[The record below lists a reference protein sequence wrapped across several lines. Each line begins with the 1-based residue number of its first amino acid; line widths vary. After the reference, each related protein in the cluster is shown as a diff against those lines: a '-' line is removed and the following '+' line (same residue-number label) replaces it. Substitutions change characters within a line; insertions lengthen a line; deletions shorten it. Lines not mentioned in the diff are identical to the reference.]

1 MSEAPSPSIAP
12 GSQPAQEAPRRAR
25 GRPRKPISAAAP
37 STDPAAPRRRG
48 RKIGFRLPTF
58 AQLDELTLEDF
69 SFVRGI
75 YNGMEPRDSFLRFY
89 ANIHFDVQGV
99 ASVPHGLSL
108 TARFKQLEARILAA
122 AASSAVQRLQQ
133 HAQTLAAEL
142 PEQASDQAQRR
153 GLEELF
159 AEWANN
165 LPEDMYSESE
175 LPERFKEYLADNAI
189 KVTTQQGNEVSRA
202 AMIERKVKALNELQT
217 ALAYRPRQDAATSI
231 WLATPVRAALERLQI
246 YTLGQLVRYISA
258 TGRNWH
264 RSISRL
270 GEVRA
275 TRLQAW
281 LEDHAATLGHIE
293 RSSIGWAAHKPLI
306 SKLSAL
312 QRAPEVA
319 VLKYQGSEGVA
330 TPDTTQIV
338 QRAGIAPLELLRV
351 PPELDGSQGLY
362 RVAAPNHFGA
372 RDDMQ
377 AITIWLSTF
386 LRAGKQRT
394 FEAYRREVER
404 FYIWCMQEARVAL
417 ASVSTA
423 HAIGYQQFL
432 AKIPHSYVGQAR
444 VTREDPRWRPWRG
457 QLTARSQTYALTVLK
472 VLMEALVKAG
482 YLSGNAFAALKSSAT
497 LDQAMDT
504 SRSLNAGDIEWV
516 RQALAQRESSHAK
529 ISEHDQDVPAPS
541 PALGAAR
548 ARRLKFILNILLTT
562 GLRLDELAKARASDM
577 YPAQGS
583 PDVPA
588 EGHLLRVVGKG
599 KRVRT
604 VFISPAVHQLMLDH
618 HADVERVITETH
630 GASSQKLLAFRV
642 ERPMVG
648 ALTKAPSPAGA
659 PSQTTANTTSQS
671 HALGLQ
677 GIYRTLKAFFRAAA
691 NRELRRATTAKIEV
705 ERRLKKA
712 GAAAQAERYAALAL
726 EAKRLDHDRAM
737 WQRRARIST
746 HWLRHTFA
754 KEVLRT
760 NPSDSGLKL
769 AQQLLGHASI
779 TTTAVYAKQDD
790 TAKVKA
796 ARLVFPDGI

>member
-1 MSEAPSPSIAP
+1 MSVALQASPSTAPIAD
-12 GSQPAQEAPRRAR
+12 APRA
-25 GRPRKPISAAAP
+25 
-37 STDPAAPRRRG
+37 RRG
-48 RKIGFRLPTF
+48 RKPGFRLPTF

-69 SFVRGI
+69 SFVRGV
-75 YNGMEPRDSFLRFY
+75 YNGMEPRDAFLRFY
-89 ANIHFDVQGV
+89 ANIHFDAQGV
-99 ASVPHGLSL
+99 AAVPHGLSL
-108 TARFKQLEARILAA
+108 AARFKQLESRILAA
-122 AASSAVQRLQQ
+122 ASSSSEQQLQQ
-133 HAQTLAAEL
+133 HANTLAAEL

-159 AEWANN
+159 AEWAHNV
-165 LPEDMYSESE
+165 PEDMYSESE
-175 LPERFKEYLADNAI
+175 LPERFKEYLADNQI
-189 KVTTQQGNEVSRA
+189 EVTVQQSNEVSRA
-202 AMIERKVKALNELQT
+202 TMIERKVKALNHLQT
-217 ALAYRPRQDAATSI
+217 ALAYRPRQDAAVSI

-246 YTLGQLVRYISA
+246 HTLGQLVRHISA
-258 TGRNWH
+258 SGRNWH
-264 RSISRL
+264 RAISRL
-270 GEVRA
+270 GHVRA
-275 TRLQAW
+275 RRLQAW
-281 LEDHAATLGHIE
+281 LEDHAETLGPIE
-293 RSSIGWAAHKPLI
+293 RTAPGWEAHKPLK
-306 SKLSAL
+306 SRLSAL

-319 VLKYQGSEGVA
+319 VLEYQGEDGVA
-330 TPDTTQIV
+330 SPDAMRIV
-338 QRAGIAPLELLRV
+338 QRSGIAPLEMLRV

-372 RDDMQ
+372 RNDMQ

-386 LRAGKQRT
+386 LRAGKKRT

-432 AKIPHSYVGQAR
+432 AKIPHAYLGHAR

-472 VLMEALVKAG
+472 VMMEALCKAG

-504 SRSLNAGDIEWV
+504 SRSLNPGDIEWV
-516 RQALAQRESSHAK
+516 RKTLARRESTQAESA
-529 ISEHDQDVPAPS
+529 EHDQDAPS

-548 ARRLKFILNILLTT
+548 ARRLKFILNVLLTT
-562 GLRLDELAKARASDM
+562 GLRLEELANARATDM
-577 YPAQGS
+577 YPAQGA

-588 EGHLLRVVGKG
+588 EGHILRVVGKG

-604 VFISPAVHQLMLDH
+604 VYISPAVYQLMLDH
-618 HADVERVITETH
+618 HADVERAITKAH
-630 GASSQKLLAFRV
+630 GKTSQKLLAFRV

-648 ALTKAPSPAGA
+648 ALGKAPSPAE
-659 PSQTTANTTSQS
+659 SRDKTTANSTSQTL
-671 HALGLQ
+671 ALGLQ
-677 GIYRTLKAFFRAAA
+677 GIYRTLKAFFRAEAT
-691 NRELRRATTAKIEV
+691 RELRRATAARSAV
-705 ERRLKKA
+705 DRLQKKA
-712 GAAAQAERYAALAL
+712 GSMAQAERYAALTL
-726 EAKRLDHDRAM
+726 EAKRLDQERAM

-760 NPSDSGLKL
+760 NPSDTGLKL

-796 ARLVFPDGI
+796 SRLVFPEGV

>member
-1 MSEAPSPSIAP
+1 MQSEHTLTEIEPPEP
-12 GSQPAQEAPRRAR
+12 KRGR
-25 GRPRKPISAAAP
+25 GRPRKATAPDEAP
-37 STDPAAPRRRG
+37 SPAPAAPRRRG

-69 SFVRGI
+69 SFVRGV
-75 YNGMEPRDSFLRFY
+75 YNGMDPRDSFLRFY
-89 ANIHFDVQGV
+89 ANIHFDAQGV
-99 ASVPHGLSL
+99 PAVPHGLSL
-108 TARFKQLEARILAA
+108 AARFKQLEERILAA
-122 AASSAVQRLQQ
+122 ASSSAEQWLQQ
-133 HAQTLAAEL
+133 HARTLAAEL

-159 AEWANN
+159 AEWVDN
-165 LPEDMYSESE
+165 LDEDVYTESE
-175 LPERFKEYLADNAI
+175 LPERFKEYLADNDI
-189 KVTTQQGNEVSRA
+189 EVTAQQSNEVSRA
-202 AMIERKVKALNELQT
+202 TMIERKVKALNHLQT
-217 ALAYRPRQDAATSI
+217 ALAYRPRQDAAISI

-246 YTLGQLVRYISA
+246 HTLGQLVRYISA
-258 TGRNWH
+258 SGRNWH
-264 RSISRL
+264 RAISRL
-270 GEVRA
+270 GHVRA
-275 TRLQAW
+275 RRLQAW
-281 LEDHAATLGHIE
+281 LEDHAETLGPID
-293 RSSIGWAAHKPLI
+293 RTSPGWEAHKPLK
-306 SKLSAL
+306 SRLSAL

-319 VLKYQGSEGVA
+319 VLEYQGEVGVA
-330 TPDTTQIV
+330 SPDAMQIV
-338 QRAGIAPLELLRV
+338 QRSGIAPLEMLRV

-372 RDDMQ
+372 RNDMQ

-386 LRAGKQRT
+386 LRAGKKRT

-423 HAIGYQQFL
+423 HALGYQQFL
-432 AKIPHSYVGQAR
+432 AKIPHAYLGHAR
-444 VTREDPRWRPWRG
+444 VTREDPLWRPWRG

-472 VLMEALVKAG
+472 VMMEALCKAG

-504 SRSLNAGDIEWV
+504 SRSLNPGDIEWV
-516 RQALAQRESSHAK
+516 RKTLAQRESAQAESV
-529 ISEHDQDVPAPS
+529 EHDQDAAPS

-562 GLRLDELAKARASDM
+562 GLRLEELANARATDM
-577 YPAQGS
+577 YPSQGV

-588 EGHLLRVVGKG
+588 EGHILRVVGKG

-604 VFISPAVHQLMLDH
+604 VYISPAVYQLMLDH
-618 HADVERVITETH
+618 HADVERAITQAH
-630 GASSQKLLAFRV
+630 GTTSQKLLAFRV

-648 ALTKAPSPAGA
+648 ALGRAPSPAGN
-659 PSQTTANTTSQS
+659 QGETTANRTSQS

-677 GIYRTLKAFFRAAA
+677 GIYRTLKAFFRAEA
-691 NRELRRATTAKIEV
+691 NRELRRATAARSAVDRMQKN
-705 ERRLKKA
+705 A
-712 GAAAQAERYAALAL
+712 GSMAQAERYAALAL
-726 EAKRLDHDRAM
+726 EAKRLDQERAM
-737 WQRRARIST
+737 WKRRARIST

-760 NPSDSGLKL
+760 NPSDTGLKI

-790 TAKVKA
+790 TSKVKA
-796 ARLVFPDGI
+796 ARLVFPEGV